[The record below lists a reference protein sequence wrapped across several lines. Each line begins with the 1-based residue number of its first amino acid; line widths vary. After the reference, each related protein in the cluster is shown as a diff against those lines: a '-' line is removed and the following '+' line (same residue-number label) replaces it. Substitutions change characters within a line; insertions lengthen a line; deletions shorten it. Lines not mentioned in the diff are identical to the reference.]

1 MFDSTFIWKLPKWHA
16 IPSLLQN
23 RLKEWK
29 WLKEREGE
37 EEKEWLNVS
46 TWLVIWPNY
55 LCLVAQSLAC
65 SIATHYACQL
75 SAVHECTML
84 SLCVCVCVCVCVI
97 QQSLIGRSDIVP
109 PPLHPTVSSFTIWC
123 ASVGWESPNA
133 LARLHHHRYPLK
145 QCICTSS
152 MPAENH
158 LLIFD
163 TYTFLCAPI
172 KYLLPVSAPGISSL
186 SMPVTIDQGRIS
198 QKHSCAVKFMR
209 SGQHGAL
216 QKTLKRLTCI
226 HLKIVLTSF
235 IIYSCLCQSIYDILW
250 RDLFCPQ
257 RHMQW
262 KLMWS
267 NLFWLSLYG

>member
-1 MFDSTFIWKLPKWHA
+1 M
-16 IPSLLQN
+16 LQN
-23 RLKEWK
+23 RVKEWK

-84 SLCVCVCVCVCVI
+84 CVCVCDSAEPHW
-97 QQSLIGRSDIVP
+97 QKRHRTPSP
-109 PPLHPTVSSFTIWC
+109 PPHSLFFRCLMCLNRLRVPTPWPGCT
-123 ASVGWESPNA
+123 
-133 LARLHHHRYPLK
+133 HHRCPLK

-186 SMPVTIDQGRIS
+186 SMTVTIDQGRVS
-198 QKHSCAVKFMR
+198 QKHSCAIKFMR
-209 SGQHGAL
+209 SGQHSAF
-216 QKTLKRLTCI
+216 QNTLKLTCI

-235 IIYSCLCQSIYDILW
+235 IIYSCLCHSIW
-250 RDLFCPQ
+250 HFMTWFFFCPQ
-257 RHMQW
+257 RPMQW
-262 KLMWS
+262 NLMWS

>member
-1 MFDSTFIWKLPKWHA
+1 MTKRERGRRGKRVAECFHLVGNLAQLPLLGSTEPGVFHRH
-16 IPSLLQN
+16 S
-23 RLKEWK
+23 
-29 WLKEREGE
+29 
-37 EEKEWLNVS
+37 
-46 TWLVIWPNY
+46 
-55 LCLVAQSLAC
+55 LCLPA
-65 SIATHYACQL
+65 
-75 SAVHECTML
+75 ECCARVYDAL
-84 SLCVCVCVCVCVI
+84 SLCVCVCVCVI

-133 LARLHHHRYPLK
+133 LARLHHHRCPLK

-186 SMPVTIDQGRIS
+186 SMPVTIDQGRVS

-257 RHMQW
+257 RPMQW

-267 NLFWLSLYG
+267 NLFWLSLYGWKKQFFKIFCENQF